1 MIAVKRLMITAA
13 ITAALVAQVLA
24 RQTPPEPPM
33 NVLLARAAVYL
44 MGYEK
49 LLASVV
55 SEEHY
60 AQVSRGVRVSQ
71 FAIIGAGG
79 RRELKS
85 DVISAADTG
94 HAWMSFRDVFSVDGQ
109 QVRDRDQRLQKLFLN
124 PTAVPLNQARAI
136 ADEGARFNLGS
147 VKRNLNFPTMP
158 LTFLAEDN
166 QPRSHFTRAGTSRI
180 EKVETVALKFEEF
193 VRPTIVQSVDGAPVP
208 AVGKF
213 WIDPLTGRVLKA
225 EAEFTST
232 GFKCSMTVQFAL
244 VEKVNGW
251 LAKTM
256 DDYCSTG
263 QETVEGRAAYSNFRR
278 FGVTT
283 DVVIK

>member
-1 MIAVKRLMITAA
+1 MVVTRLTAA
-13 ITAALVAQVLA
+13 AIAAVLVTQLHAQPK
-24 RQTPPEPPM
+24 PPEPPM

-44 MGYEK
+44 MEYEK
-49 LLASVV
+49 LLATVV

-60 AQVSRGVRVSQ
+60 VQLARGLRTVPFSSV
-71 FAIIGAGG
+71 GAGS

-85 DVISAADTG
+85 DVVSAADTG

-109 QVRDRDQRLQKLFLN
+109 QVRDRDQRLQQLFLN
-124 PTAVPLNQARAI
+124 PDKVPLGQARAI

-158 LTFLAEDN
+158 LTFLALDN

-180 EKVETVALKFEEF
+180 EKVETIAVSFDEFE
-193 VRPTIVQSVDGAPVP
+193 RPTVVQSAEGASVP

-225 EAEFTST
+225 EVQFTTT
-232 GFKCSMTVQFAL
+232 GFRCSMTVQFAF

-251 LAKTM
+251 LMKSM
-256 DDYCSTG
+256 DDYCSAG
-263 QETVEGRAAYSNFRR
+263 QETVEGRATYSNFRR
-278 FGVTT
+278 FGVST